1 MNKFDQLNSILL
13 IDDDESSN
21 FLHSIFINKLGLDI
35 EINTALNGQEGL
47 DFIMNRGLEKLSLP
61 CMVMLD
67 LRMPVKDGWDFMRMY
82 EEQVPQEL
90 KKQLTIVLVTVSDNP
105 QDKERAAANPHILDY
120 AQKPLSDSTFKKL
133 IEKHF
138 NLKEIV

>member
-1 MNKFDQLNSILL
+1 MNKFEQLNSILL

-90 KKQLTIVLVTVSDNP
+90 KKQLAIVLVTVSDNP
-105 QDKERAAANPHILDY
+105 QDKERAAGNPHILDY

-138 NLKEIV
+138 ILKETV